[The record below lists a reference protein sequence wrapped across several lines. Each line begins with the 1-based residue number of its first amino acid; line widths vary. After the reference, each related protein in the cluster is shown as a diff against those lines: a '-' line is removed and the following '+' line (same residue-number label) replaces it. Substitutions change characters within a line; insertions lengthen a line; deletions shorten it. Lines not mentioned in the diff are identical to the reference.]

1 MVNVYHI
8 VLFFTSSM
16 SYYFRSF
23 DSVSLPRYRTFHSLY
38 EASYDTHSYDILVQ
52 YTVFLLYL
60 PIFLPVLL
68 KTILLNIKL
77 VVINYWLLF
86 IDRILFYFVS
96 YVLHLVKTWHFSQKW
111 EPRLH
116 PQQAYAV
123 AFSLRRLSSAP
134 EILQSRRD
142 HFDMA
147 TSLSSLPQD
156 QTWFDFQGK
165 I

>member
-1 MVNVYHI
+1 MYHI

-68 KTILLNIKL
+68 N
-77 VVINYWLLF
+77 
-86 IDRILFYFVS
+86 DS
-96 YVLHLVKTWHFSQKW
+96 
-111 EPRLH
+111 
-116 PQQAYAV
+116 PQY
-123 AFSLRRLSSAP
+123 
-134 EILQSRRD
+134 
-142 HFDMA
+142 
-147 TSLSSLPQD
+147 
-156 QTWFDFQGK
+156 
-165 I
+165 